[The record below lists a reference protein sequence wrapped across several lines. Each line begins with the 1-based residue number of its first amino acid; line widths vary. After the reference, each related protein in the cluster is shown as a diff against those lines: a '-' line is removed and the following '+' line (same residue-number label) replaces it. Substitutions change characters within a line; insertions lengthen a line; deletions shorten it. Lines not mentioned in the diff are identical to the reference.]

1 MIKKIFV
8 ISYLLVLPFA
18 CFGGLINN
26 DDVKVKGARPSENYT
41 TLEFNPGQDVID
53 DSNGVSSTF
62 LTTKFY
68 YGFKES
74 QHDFGIEVPLLR
86 NEGNNEGVNGLG
98 DILFATNYSGNIT
111 KQLLYGLQLE
121 LTTPTATRTD
131 LGCGRFQ
138 ISPAAFLE
146 YSFSSGFF
154 IAGGAKYYHTFG
166 GDSDRAT
173 VNKLRLRSN
182 FGYISKTDWWI
193 IVDPKYY
200 FNLENGKK
208 EIYLEF
214 EGGFMFRG
222 NVAFYLKPG
231 FHVAGALKSKEWN
244 IQLGVKFFDLI

>member
-1 MIKKIFV
+1 MIRKLT
-8 ISYLLVLPFA
+8 LLLLILFLPFI

-26 DDVKVKGARPSENYT
+26 DDVKVKGAKPSEKLT
-41 TLEFNPGQDVID
+41 ILEFNPGQDVID
-53 DSNGVSSTF
+53 DSKGISSTF

-68 YGFKES
+68 YSFKERK
-74 QHDFGIEVPLLR
+74 QDFGIEVPLLR
-86 NEGNNEGVNGLG
+86 NEGNNDGVNGLG

-121 LTTPTATRTD
+121 LTTPTATKTD
-131 LGCGRFQ
+131 LGIGRFQ

-146 YSFSSGFF
+146 YAFSDGFF
-154 IAGGAKYYHTFG
+154 IAGGLKYYRSFWG
-166 GDSDRAT
+166 NSDRAT
-173 VNKLRLRSN
+173 INTMRLRTN
-182 FGYISKTDWWI
+182 FGYISPTDWWL

-231 FHVAGALKSKEWN
+231 FHAAGSWHSKDWN

>member
-1 MIKKIFV
+1 MKKVLIVFV
-8 ISYLLVLPFA
+8 ILFLPLFCFA
-18 CFGGLINN
+18 GLISN
-26 DDVKVKGARPSENYT
+26 DEIQIKGVKPSDNHT
-41 TLEFNPGQDVID
+41 ILEFNPGQDVIY
-53 DSNGVSSTF
+53 DSQGISSTF

-68 YGFKES
+68 YSFNDKKN
-74 QHDFGIEVPLLR
+74 DIGIEIPLLR
-86 NEGNNEGVNGLG
+86 SEGNNHGINGLG
-98 DILFATNYSGNIT
+98 DILLATNYTGNIT
-111 KQLLYGLQLE
+111 KHLLYGLQME
-121 LTTPTATRTD
+121 LNTPTATKD
-131 LGCGRFQ
+131 ELGLGRFQ

-154 IAGGAKYYHTFG
+154 VAGGVKYYHTFW
-166 GDSDRAT
+166 GDSDRET

-200 FNLENGKK
+200 FDLGNGKK

-231 FHVAGALKSKEWN
+231 FHAAGSWRSKDWN
-244 IQLGVKFFDLI
+244 VQLGVKFFDLI